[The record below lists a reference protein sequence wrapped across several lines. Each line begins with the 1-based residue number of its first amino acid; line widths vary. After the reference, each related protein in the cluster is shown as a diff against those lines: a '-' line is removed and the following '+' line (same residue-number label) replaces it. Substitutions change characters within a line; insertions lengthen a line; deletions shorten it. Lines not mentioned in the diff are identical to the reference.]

1 MKLLQYVQV
10 LVTFDMVYNV
20 LRLLRKTV
28 SEPSSSPTNCQ
39 PRKAPVRTGAGAG
52 SGSEKLW
59 EALVQSEVRFN
70 KVAEKVPEKVWEAF
84 VQNMLGWT
92 ASGEGST
99 EGLGGF
105 GAKKVPRRFQDPRRS
120 GQGQVRFNSVPKKV
134 PEKVPESLGAEPS
147 QVQRFRRRFGKS
159 DIAADGDTTE
169 AYLIRL
175 ASKCYRHRE
184 PPQVV
189 RTCDALC
196 I

>member
-1 MKLLQYVQV
+1 MFCACYAKRYLNRHLPQ
-10 LVTFDMVYNV
+10 LI
-20 LRLLRKTV
+20 V
-28 SEPSSSPTNCQ
+28 SP
-39 PRKAPVRTGAGAG
+39 
-52 SGSEKLW
+52 EKLRC
-59 EALVQSEVRFN
+59 ALVQAPGQVPRSSGRLWCRVRSGSTRLRRRFRRRSGRLLC
-70 KVAEKVPEKVWEAF
+70 K
-84 VQNMLGWT
+84 NMLGWT

>member
-1 MKLLQYVQV
+1 
-10 LVTFDMVYNV
+10 MVYNV

-39 PRKAPVRTGAGAG
+39 PRKAPVRTGA
-52 SGSEKLW
+52 
-59 EALVQSEVRFN
+59 
-70 KVAEKVPEKVWEAF
+70 
-84 VQNMLGWT
+84 
-92 ASGEGST
+92 GST

-189 RTCDALC
+189 RTCGALC